1 LKKIADEARTDSII
15 NFINPR
21 EKLNLQ
27 EAFYEFIMPIPKIDV
42 KLNIEEALKKLD
54 NLE

>member
-1 LKKIADEARTDSII
+1 LKKVEYKTEEGSII
-15 NFINPR
+15 SFINPR

-42 KLNIEEALKKLD
+42 KLNIENELKKLKD
-54 NLE
+54 